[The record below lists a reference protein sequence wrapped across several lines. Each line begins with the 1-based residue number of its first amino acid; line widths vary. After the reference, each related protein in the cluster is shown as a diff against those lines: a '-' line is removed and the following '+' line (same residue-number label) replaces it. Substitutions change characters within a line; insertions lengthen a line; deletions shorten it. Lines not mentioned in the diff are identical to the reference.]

1 VFTARAADSTN
12 LWRVPI
18 SVETGQFSGDP
29 EQLTSLASEGGFEF
43 QSPSAAFSGNLL
55 RLAFWN
61 VSANVDVWSVALDP
75 HRGRSLGQIKQLTR
89 GTAVEQ
95 WPSISGD
102 GRTMTYN
109 VRVRD
114 NWDVWLM
121 DVESGRETPLVVGPM
136 PELWPKITSDGRRVA
151 YALEDG
157 KKQEIYSLTLGGAVP
172 ERMCENCT
180 EPWDWSSDG
189 QYLLYRVGLPR
200 KIGVLGPTR
209 GQQIVLQHPEYSLNV
224 PHFSPDDRWIAFS
237 AGRSFAAGTTLF
249 VAPFRGNSEI
259 PSAEWRTISDS
270 SDTFVAA
277 AGWSP
282 DGRLLYFMSERDGSR
297 CLWAQRLD
305 DATKR
310 PQGPPFEVQPFH
322 QPQVRLAAQ
331 WQPGAA
337 GTGIT
342 RDRMIFSWVTT
353 GGNIWMAEVK

>member
-1 VFTARAADSTN
+1 
-12 LWRVPI
+12 
-18 SVETGQFSGDP
+18 
-29 EQLTSLASEGGFEF
+29 
-43 QSPSAAFSGNLL
+43 
-55 RLAFWN
+55 
-61 VSANVDVWSVALDP
+61 
-75 HRGRSLGQIKQLTR
+75 
-89 GTAVEQ
+89 
-95 WPSISGD
+95 
-102 GRTMTYN
+102 MTYN

-136 PELWPKITSDGRRVA
+136 AELWPKITSDGRRVA

-172 ERMCENCT
+172 EKMCENCT

-200 KIGVLGPTR
+200 KIGVLGPTP

-237 AGRSFAAGTTLF
+237 AGRSYAAGTRLF
-249 VAPFRGNSEI
+249 VAPFRGKSEI

-270 SDTFVAA
+270 ADTFVAA

-282 DGRLLYFMSERDGSR
+282 DGSLLYFMSERDGSR

-322 QPQVRLAAQ
+322 QPQVRLTAQ

-353 GGNIWMAEVK
+353 GGNIWMAEVR